1 MTILARDVMATGVI
15 SVAPTLPLSKLEDEL
30 TARHISGAPVIDGG
44 KLVGIVSRADIVR
57 YFSLQRAMVDLLAA
71 EHKKRGEDDAGPTH
85 EQMERKIL
93 VRDIMARNPVVV
105 SPDAPVEE
113 VAKLMLS
120 RHVHRLLVTEGGQV
134 VGIISALDLV
144 KLIVDG
150 RMHSF

>member
-1 MTILARDVMATGVI
+1 MTILARDVMATEVI
-15 SVAPTLPLSKLEDEL
+15 SVAPTLPLAKLEDEL
-30 TARHISGAPVIDGG
+30 TARHISGAPVVDNG

-57 YFSLQRAMVDLLAA
+57 YFSLQRAMVDLLAV
-71 EHKKRGEDDAGPTH
+71 EHSKSAGTGPGPTH

-113 VAKLMLS
+113 VAKLMLA

-134 VGIISALDLV
+134 VGVISSLDLV